1 MTDAQ
6 IKASEEAIR
15 RGLTL
20 EQFILNCEIEDFN
33 DEEINDVDFLFDRID
48 VWLESYGLE

>member
-1 MTDAQ
+1 MTESQ
-6 IKASEEAIR
+6 KTASQYAIE

-20 EQFILNCEIEDFN
+20 DQFILKCESEDFN